1 MQQLQ
6 LIIGVIIITFTLISL
21 LVFVFATLTML
32 QRRKKEALQQLSI
45 LAEVTAQE
53 KDKARLT
60 YKLHEEFGAT
70 LSVVKMG
77 INSVETYNKQDEQQ
91 IEKSTRYLDDMI
103 IKIRSIAAD
112 YLPYTLQKK
121 QLVRTLEWFVDSTT
135 ESHED
140 MTITFRAGDDIP
152 EISEH
157 KTLHLYR
164 IVQEIVHN
172 TIKHAHATALWITLT
187 KQENKLLLVTKDNG
201 VGFDYSAELQK
212 EKGVGLNN
220 ISNRVAL
227 INGTINVLSERNKGT
242 AYMIEMPLCER

>member
-91 IEKSTRYLDDMI
+91 IEKSTRYLDDVI
-103 IKIRSIAAD
+103 TKIRGIAAN
-112 YLPYTLQKK
+112 YLPYMLQRK
-121 QLVRTLEWFVDSTT
+121 QLVRALETLAVSTS
-135 ESHED
+135 ENNKDIAVS
-140 MTITFRAGDDIP
+140 FKAGEDIP
-152 EISEH
+152 DISEH

-172 TIKHAHATALWITLT
+172 TIKHAQATQLSITLT
-187 KQENKLLLVTKDNG
+187 KEDHQLLLVSKDNG
-201 VGFDYSAELQK
+201 IGFDYSTELQK
-212 EKGVGLNN
+212 QKGVGLKN
-220 ISNRVAL
+220 IHNRVSL
-227 INGTINVLSERNKGT
+227 LKGTINVISQIQKGT
-242 AYMIEMPLCER
+242 AYMIAVPL